1 MIYCSTAYE
10 KEVEMRKAIL
20 LLSPM
25 VVALLIVWTHFS
37 LAQNSTNQARP
48 RLQCQERFNAMDTN
62 HNGQVSEAEFMA
74 VGHRRTNA
82 MQMFQQMAQGK
93 GYITQNEFC
102 ANKGGGG
109 RGRNGGGGRG
119 GTGK

>member
-1 MIYCSTAYE
+1 
-10 KEVEMRKAIL
+10 MRKAIL
-20 LLSPM
+20 LLSL
-25 VVALLIVWTHFS
+25 VLACVLIFGTS
-37 LAQNSTNQARP
+37 ISMAQNSTGQARP
-48 RLQCQERFNAMDTN
+48 RLQCQERFKAMDTD

-109 RGRNGGGGRG
+109 RGRHGSRGKGGIGN
-119 GTGK
+119 